1 MSTTAQAVGFGFVER
16 LAQDLKDERLEL
28 PAFPEAVLRIQRLLQ
43 DSNTGVDEIVRE
55 APRDTVREGL
65 REAFDAND
73 TPSLG
78 EQVGQMFGQSSNQQQ
93 AGLINQVIQALG
105 PAAAAALAGGVLQKV
120 MKPGEQQIDADAVTQ
135 LSPTEVTQVVNE
147 AQQQQPELSQRLS
160 EFYADNSGLLKAL
173 GGVALLAAAIKMK
186 QYSERN

>member
-1 MSTTAQAVGFGFVER
+1 MG
-16 LAQDLKDERLEL
+16 
-28 PAFPEAVLRIQRLLQ
+28 LLDALSQ
-43 DSNTGVDEIVRE
+43 IANAISQNSQPQQSHVDEIVRD

-65 REAFDAND
+65 REAFDAGD
-73 TPSLG
+73 TPSMG

-120 MKPGEQQIDADAVTQ
+120 MKPGEQQVDADAVAQ

-160 EFYADNSGLLKAL
+160 EFYADNSGLIKAL
-173 GGVALLAAAIKMK
+173 GCVALLAAAIKMK
-186 QYSERN
+186 QYSERH

>member
-1 MSTTAQAVGFGFVER
+1 MG
-16 LAQDLKDERLEL
+16 
-28 PAFPEAVLRIQRLLQ
+28 LLDALSQ
-43 DSNTGVDEIVRE
+43 IANALNQNSQPQQSHVDEIVRE

-120 MKPGEQQIDADAVTQ
+120 MKPDAVTQ

>member
-1 MSTTAQAVGFGFVER
+1 
-16 LAQDLKDERLEL
+16 
-28 PAFPEAVLRIQRLLQ
+28 
-43 DSNTGVDEIVRE
+43 
-55 APRDTVREGL
+55 
-65 REAFDAND
+65 
-73 TPSLG
+73 
-78 EQVGQMFGQSSNQQQ
+78 MFGQSSNQQQ

>member
-1 MSTTAQAVGFGFVER
+1 MG
-16 LAQDLKDERLEL
+16 
-28 PAFPEAVLRIQRLLQ
+28 LLDALSQ
-43 DSNTGVDEIVRE
+43 IANAINQNSQPQQSHVDEIVRE

-105 PAAAAALAGGVLQKV
+105 PAAAAALAAKAVLYV
-120 MKPGEQQIDADAVTQ
+120 DPRADRASLRDHVEQAD
-135 LSPTEVTQVVNE
+135 
-147 AQQQQPELSQRLS
+147 
-160 EFYADNSGLLKAL
+160 
-173 GGVALLAAAIKMK
+173 AAAIAGVADHLDMGAARLLCLG
-186 QYSERN
+186 QGG

>member
-1 MSTTAQAVGFGFVER
+1 MG
-16 LAQDLKDERLEL
+16 
-28 PAFPEAVLRIQRLLQ
+28 LLDALSQ
-43 DSNTGVDEIVRE
+43 IANAISQNSQPQQSHVDEIVRD

-65 REAFDAND
+65 REAFDARD
-73 TPSLG
+73 TPSMG

-120 MKPGEQQIDADAVTQ
+120 MKPGEQQVDADAVAQ

-160 EFYADNSGLLKAL
+160 EFYADNSGLIKAL

-186 QYSERN
+186 QYSERH

>member
-1 MSTTAQAVGFGFVER
+1 MGLLDTLTQIVNAASQNSQPQTQHVE
-16 LAQDLKDERLEL
+16 EL
-28 PAFPEAVLRIQRLLQ
+28 QNAPADVLSQ
-43 DSNTGVDEIVRE
+43 
-55 APRDTVREGL
+55 GL
-65 REAFDAND
+65 REAFDSKD
-73 TPSLG
+73 TPSIGSL
-78 EQVGQMFGQSSNQQQ
+78 VGQMFGQSSNQQQ

-120 MKPGEQQIDADAVTQ
+120 MKPGEQQVDADAVAQ

-160 EFYADNSGLLKAL
+160 EFYADNSGLIKAL

-186 QYSERN
+186 QYSERH

>member
-1 MSTTAQAVGFGFVER
+1 MG
-16 LAQDLKDERLEL
+16 
-28 PAFPEAVLRIQRLLQ
+28 LLDALSQ
-43 DSNTGVDEIVRE
+43 IANALNQNSQPQQSHVDEIVRE

-120 MKPGEQQIDADAVTQ
+120 MKPGEQQVDADAVAQ

>member
-1 MSTTAQAVGFGFVER
+1 MG
-16 LAQDLKDERLEL
+16 
-28 PAFPEAVLRIQRLLQ
+28 LLDALSQ
-43 DSNTGVDEIVRE
+43 IANAISQNSQPQQSHVDEIVRD

-65 REAFDAND
+65 REAFDAGD
-73 TPSLG
+73 TPSMG

-120 MKPGEQQIDADAVTQ
+120 MKPGEPQVDADAVAQ

-160 EFYADNSGLLKAL
+160 EFYADNSGLIKAL

-186 QYSERN
+186 QYSERH

>member
-1 MSTTAQAVGFGFVER
+1 MG
-16 LAQDLKDERLEL
+16 
-28 PAFPEAVLRIQRLLQ
+28 LLDALSQ
-43 DSNTGVDEIVRE
+43 IANAISQNSQPQQSHVDEIVRD

-65 REAFDAND
+65 REAFDAGD
-73 TPSLG
+73 TPSMG

-120 MKPGEQQIDADAVTQ
+120 MKPGEQQVDADAVAQ

>member
-1 MSTTAQAVGFGFVER
+1 MG
-16 LAQDLKDERLEL
+16 
-28 PAFPEAVLRIQRLLQ
+28 LLDALSQ
-43 DSNTGVDEIVRE
+43 IANAISQNSQPQQSHVDEIVRD

-65 REAFDAND
+65 REAFDAGD
-73 TPSLG
+73 TPSMG

-120 MKPGEQQIDADAVTQ
+120 MKPGEQQVDADAVAQ

-160 EFYADNSGLLKAL
+160 EFYADNSGLIKSLC
-173 GGVALLAAAIKMK
+173 GVALLAAAIKMK
-186 QYSERN
+186 QYSERH

>member
-1 MSTTAQAVGFGFVER
+1 MG
-16 LAQDLKDERLEL
+16 
-28 PAFPEAVLRIQRLLQ
+28 LLDALSQ
-43 DSNTGVDEIVRE
+43 IANAINQNSQPQQSHVDEIVRD

-65 REAFDAND
+65 REAFDAGD
-73 TPSLG
+73 TPSMG

-120 MKPGEQQIDADAVTQ
+120 MKPGEQQVDADAVAQ

-160 EFYADNSGLLKAL
+160 EFYADNSGLIKAL

>member
-1 MSTTAQAVGFGFVER
+1 MG
-16 LAQDLKDERLEL
+16 
-28 PAFPEAVLRIQRLLQ
+28 LLDALSQ
-43 DSNTGVDEIVRE
+43 IANAISQNSQPQQSHVDEIVRDD
-55 APRDTVREGL
+55 PRDTVREGL
-65 REAFDAND
+65 REAFDAGD
-73 TPSLG
+73 TPSMG

-120 MKPGEQQIDADAVTQ
+120 MKPGEQQVDADAVAQ

-160 EFYADNSGLLKAL
+160 EFYADNSGLIKAL

-186 QYSERN
+186 QYSERH

>member
-1 MSTTAQAVGFGFVER
+1 MGLLDTLTQIVNAASQNSQPQQQQVEELQQA
-16 LAQDLKDERLEL
+16 
-28 PAFPEAVLRIQRLLQ
+28 PADVLSQ
-43 DSNTGVDEIVRE
+43 
-55 APRDTVREGL
+55 GL
-65 REAFDAND
+65 REAFDSKD
-73 TPSLG
+73 TPSIGNL
-78 EQVGQMFGQSSNQQQ
+78 VGQMFGQSSNQQQ

>member
-1 MSTTAQAVGFGFVER
+1 MG
-16 LAQDLKDERLEL
+16 
-28 PAFPEAVLRIQRLLQ
+28 LLDALSQ
-43 DSNTGVDEIVRE
+43 IANAISQNSQPQQSHVDEIVRD

-65 REAFDAND
+65 REAFDAGD
-73 TPSLG
+73 TPSMG

-120 MKPGEQQIDADAVTQ
+120 MKPGEQQVDADAVAQ

-160 EFYADNSGLLKAL
+160 EFYADNSGLIKAL

-186 QYSERN
+186 QYSERH

>member
-1 MSTTAQAVGFGFVER
+1 MG
-16 LAQDLKDERLEL
+16 
-28 PAFPEAVLRIQRLLQ
+28 LLDALSQ
-43 DSNTGVDEIVRE
+43 IANAISQNSQPQQSHVDEIVRD

-65 REAFDAND
+65 REAFDAGD
-73 TPSLG
+73 TPSMG

>member
-1 MSTTAQAVGFGFVER
+1 MG
-16 LAQDLKDERLEL
+16 
-28 PAFPEAVLRIQRLLQ
+28 LLDALSQ
-43 DSNTGVDEIVRE
+43 IANAISQNSQPQQSHVDEIVRD

-65 REAFDAND
+65 REAFDAGD
-73 TPSLG
+73 TPSMG

-105 PAAAAALAGGVLQKV
+105 PAAALAGGVLQKV
-120 MKPGEQQIDADAVTQ
+120 MKPGEQQVDADAVAQ

-160 EFYADNSGLLKAL
+160 EFYADNSGLIKAL

-186 QYSERN
+186 QYSERH

>member
-1 MSTTAQAVGFGFVER
+1 MG
-16 LAQDLKDERLEL
+16 
-28 PAFPEAVLRIQRLLQ
+28 LLDALSQ
-43 DSNTGVDEIVRE
+43 IANALNQNSQPQQSHVDEIVRE

-93 AGLINQVIQALG
+93 AGLINQIIQALG
-105 PAAAAALAGGVLQKV
+105 PAAATALAGGVLQKV
-120 MKPGEQQIDADAVTQ
+120 LKPGSDQVEAADVAQ
-135 LSPTEVTQVVNE
+135 LSADEVTSVVNE
-147 AQQQQPELSQRLS
+147 AQAQRPELSQQLS
-160 EFYADNSGLLKAL
+160 EFYSQHSGLIKAL

-186 QYSERN
+186 QYAERN